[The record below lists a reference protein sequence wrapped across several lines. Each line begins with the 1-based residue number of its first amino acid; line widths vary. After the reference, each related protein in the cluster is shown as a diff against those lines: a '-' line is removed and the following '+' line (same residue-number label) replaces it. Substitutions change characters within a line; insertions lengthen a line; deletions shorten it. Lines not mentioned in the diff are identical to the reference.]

1 MTEVVFGERV
11 LLLLL
16 LGLGRLNLLALPCF
30 WMTPVDW
37 AGGSAPFRGICLV
50 FIAHLSIRFVKGLS
64 LNYNAHND

>member
-37 AGGSAPFRGICLV
+37 AGGSAPFRGDLFGVHSTPFDKVCEG
-50 FIAHLSIRFVKGLS
+50 SIFKL
-64 LNYNAHND
+64 